1 MMQMRLSELPDW
13 SNYDRIGIDTETRD
27 PHLKKTGPSI
37 RLTAGSKA
45 DGNAAGYIAGI
56 SFATPDGQSFYL
68 PIRHEGGGN
77 YENPE
82 NVLEYLRHQ
91 AKFFRGDIV
100 GTNLPYDLDYL
111 AEEGVTFT
119 PRFFRDI
126 SVSGPLLIEPEM
138 TKMADPENPG
148 RTFWAAKIQ
157 LMNLNAQAQR
167 LGMEGKDETELNAWA
182 ESVKLNPKA
191 DMWKAPAHKVER
203 YARVDAELPLAI
215 MAEHEREIEKQGLQR
230 VFDLESKLLPVLLKM
245 RRRGVRVDLSKLE
258 HIDSVAF
265 TYQTKAMQNVSSISG
280 VNLTVDNINTPAALA
295 LALKADG
302 EKVPKT
308 KKGIH
313 KTTGKPTG
321 GNDSVT
327 SPWLRTLGT
336 PLAGMILEAKKWNKI
351 RTTFCRS
358 IERHAVEHGPDNVRI
373 HCTFNQLRQ
382 EQDNGE
388 MGGAEFGRLSSS
400 NPNLQQQPARDP
412 EIGPLWRSIYLP
424 DEGGRWACLDFSSQ
438 EPRMITHYA
447 ELMANS
453 PQSRFNPKIRWS
465 KATRDSARAA
475 AEACRTDPNWD
486 NHSMMAGFIFGDEY
500 SADDYRAGCKKAKE
514 LRGHAKTTFLG
525 KCYGMG
531 GGKLCRQYGLPTRWM
546 VRDPNKR
553 GWHVVPSH
561 SPEGSALKKLG
572 ARPFEMAGEEGQ
584 KILDKFAAGVPYV
597 GALTK
602 LVQAAAEQQGFIRT
616 ISGRKR
622 RFPRNPTTGEIID
635 THKALNGLIQG
646 GAGDQTKQAMVLAD
660 EAGIDMQLQVHDE
673 LDLTIYDDD
682 TAKELEH
689 IMVTAEK
696 LNVPS
701 RTDIEEGPTWGE
713 IK

>member
-1 MMQMRLSELPDW
+1 MILTRLADLPDW
-13 SNYDRIGIDTETRD
+13 SNYDRIGLDTETCD
-27 PHLKKTGPSI
+27 PTLKKLGPSV
-37 RLTAGSKA
+37 RRG
-45 DGNAAGYIAGI
+45 GFMVGI

-68 PIRHEGGGN
+68 PIRHEASGN

-91 AKFFRGDIV
+91 AKHFSGDIV

-111 AEEGVTFT
+111 AEDGVVFK

-138 TKMADPENPG
+138 IKADDPENPG
-148 RTFWAAKIQ
+148 RTFWTEKVQ

-167 LGMEGKDETELNAWA
+167 LEMAGKDETELNEWA
-182 ESVKLNPKA
+182 KSVKLNPKA
-191 DMWKAPAHKVER
+191 DMWKAPPARVEK
-203 YARVDAELPLAI
+203 YACVDAELPLAI
-215 MAEHEREIEKQGLQR
+215 MEQHEKEIDAQGLRR

-245 RRRGVRVDLSKLE
+245 RRRGVRVDLSKLGTIE
-258 HIDSVAF
+258 ARATTF
-265 TYQTKAMQNVSSISG
+265 ETLAMREVSRISG
-280 VNLTVDNINTPAALA
+280 VELTGDDINTSAALA
-295 LALKADG
+295 MALKADG

-308 KKGIH
+308 KKGTH

-321 GNDSVT
+321 GKDSVT
-327 SPWLRTLGT
+327 SPWLRGLGT
-336 PLAGMILEAKKWNKI
+336 PLAAAILQAKKWNKI
-351 RTTFCRS
+351 RTTFCES
-358 IERHAVEHGPDNVRI
+358 IKNHAIEHSPDNVRI

-382 EQDNGE
+382 EQDDGE
-388 MGGAEFGRLSSS
+388 MGGAQFGRLSSS

-412 EIGPLWRSIYLP
+412 IIGPLWRSIYLP

-453 PQSRFNPKIRWS
+453 PQTRFESRIRWDQ
-465 KATRDSARAA
+465 ATRNSARAA
-475 AEACRTDPNWD
+475 ADACRTDPNWD
-486 NHSMMAGFIFGDEY
+486 NHSMMASFIFGDEY
-500 SADDYRAGCKKAKE
+500 SADDYRAGCKKAKG
-514 LRGHAKTTFLG
+514 LRDQSKTIFLG

-531 GGKLCRQYGLPTRWM
+531 GGKLCRGLDLPTRWM
-546 VRDPNKR
+546 VRDTRKR
-553 GWHVVPSH
+553 GWHVVPADSDAAR
-561 SPEGSALKKLG
+561 EIGG
-572 ARPFEMAGEEGQ
+572 RPFEMAGVEGQ

-597 GALTK
+597 AALTK
-602 LVQAAAEQQGFIRT
+602 LVQAAAEQEGFIRT

-622 RFPRNPTTGEIID
+622 RFPRNPSTGDIED
-635 THKALNGLIQG
+635 AHKALNGLVQG
-646 GAGDQTKQAMVLAD
+646 SAGDQTKLAMVMAD
-660 EAGIDMQLQVHDE
+660 EAGIEMQLQVHDE
-673 LDLTIYDDD
+673 LDLTIYSDD

-689 IMVTAEK
+689 IMVTAER

-701 RTDIEEGPTWGE
+701 RTDIEVGPTWGE